1 MGEGVQVVE
10 RNKKARFEYD
20 IEDTLEAGLVLKGS
34 EVKSVREGKVSLDG
48 AYCQQDR
55 NGDMIVHGMYIK
67 PYEQAGLHAN
77 HEPRRNRKLLMHHHE
92 ILKWGQAAEQKGYT
106 IIPLQLHFRDGYAKL
121 KIGLAKGRQLHDKR
135 QAIKEREQ
143 KRRMDEEMRR
153 YNR

>member
-1 MGEGVQVVE
+1 MGEGVQIVE

-48 AYCQQDR
+48 AYCQMDR

-67 PYEQAGLHAN
+67 PYEQAGHFN
-77 HEPRRNRKLLMHHHE
+77 HEPRRNRKLLMHKKE
-92 ILKWGQAAEQKGYT
+92 IRRWASEAQENRYT
-106 IIPLQLHFRDGYAKL
+106 IVPLALYFREGWAKL
-121 KIGLAKGRQLHDKR
+121 KIGLAKGRQKHDKR
-135 QAIKEREQ
+135 QVMKEREQ
-143 KRRMDEEMRR
+143 KRRMDEVKKA